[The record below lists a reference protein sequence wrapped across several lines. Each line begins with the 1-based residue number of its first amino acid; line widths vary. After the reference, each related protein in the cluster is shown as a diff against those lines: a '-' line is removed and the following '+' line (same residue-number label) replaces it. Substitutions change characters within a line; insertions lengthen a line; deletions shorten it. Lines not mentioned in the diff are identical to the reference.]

1 MLTNLNR
8 KSRRSAS
15 ESRVW
20 SLGDYA
26 VPLIKAVLWAAI
38 AVLLVGCGAS
48 GVDGSIVA
56 SGFIEGTEVTIAPE
70 VSGQITEMVVDRGDL
85 VQMGDVLVR
94 LDGAVLQSQR
104 LQAEAGVAGAHA
116 NLARVLAGARAEEIT
131 AAQATLAQAQA
142 QRDGAAQAVIDARE
156 VISSPL
162 SLDAQVDAGRTQ
174 VRLAEQSVEMAK
186 ANLAEMELKHRIYA
200 EQGGDTKR
208 IWDLQLQASQA
219 YLAQAN
225 AELTGAQ
232 RYLSAQEAMRA
243 NPLLLRAQLHEAE
256 TQYRLAET
264 RVTAAQA
271 KLDELEAGPTEE
283 EVAVAEAQVRR
294 AEAALHLI
302 DLQIG
307 QLTLVAPLDGVV
319 TSRNAKTGE
328 TAAPG
333 MPLLS
338 IANLDEVTLVIYVPE
353 NRVGEIQV
361 GQEAEVRVDSF
372 PERVFVGRV
381 MSIAGRAEFTPRNV
395 QTKEERVN
403 LVFAVKV
410 RILNPDGDLKLGM
423 PADATIWP

>member
-8 KSRRSAS
+8 KSRSLAS
-15 ESRVW
+15 ESWVW

-26 VPLIKAVLWAAI
+26 VPLIRVVLWAAI
-38 AVLLVGCGAS
+38 AVLLVGCGSS

-56 SGFIEGTEVTIAPE
+56 SGFIEGTEVTVAPE
-70 VSGQITEMVVDRGDL
+70 VSGRIAEMLVDRGDS
-85 VQMGDVLVR
+85 VQAGDVLVR
-94 LDGAVLQSQR
+94 LDEAVLQSQI
-104 LQAEAGVAGAHA
+104 LEAEAGVAGARA
-116 NLARVLAGARAEEIT
+116 NLAHVLAGARAEEIT

-156 VISSPL
+156 VISNPL
-162 SLDAQVDAGRTQ
+162 SLDAYVDAGRTQ
-174 VRLAEQSVEMAK
+174 VHLAEQNVEMAK
-186 ANLAEMELKHRIYA
+186 ADLAEMELKHRIYA

-219 YLAQAN
+219 DLAQAQ

-232 RYLSAQEAMRA
+232 RYLNALEAMRA
-243 NPLLLRAQLHEAE
+243 NPLALEARLHGAE
-256 TQYRLAET
+256 TQDRLAET
-264 RVTAAQA
+264 RVTAAQEA
-271 KLDELEAGPTEE
+271 LDELEAGPTEE
-283 EVAVAEAQVRR
+283 EVAVAEAQLHQ
-294 AEAALHLI
+294 AEAARHLI
-302 DLQIG
+302 DVQIG

-319 TSRNAKTGE
+319 TSRNAQTGE

-361 GQEAEVRVDSF
+361 GQEVEVRVDSF
-372 PERVFVGRV
+372 PESVFSGRV
-381 MSIAGRAEFTPRNV
+381 VTIAGRAEFTPRNV

-410 RILNPDGDLKLGM
+410 RIPNPDGDLKMGM
-423 PADATIWP
+423 PADATVWP